1 MLLCNRATCRSKLGQ
16 FEKAIEDC
24 TAALNVR
31 PSYRKARLRRVHCY
45 AKVGKWEACIED
57 YEMMVRETPED
68 EEAIRGLKDSQLQL
82 NKQHSQ
88 VQVQQS
94 VTTRD
99 IKVSGGATAAQD
111 VPLISNNDYFRDC
124 ISSLGIKK

>member
-1 MLLCNRATCRSKLGQ
+1 MLLCNRATYRSKLSQ

-24 TAALNVR
+24 TAVLNVR
-31 PSYRKARLRRVHCY
+31 PSYRKVRLRRTD
-45 AKVGKWEACIED
+45 KVGKWEACIKD

-99 IKVSGGATAAQD
+99 IKVSGGATTAHD
-111 VPLISNNDYFRDC
+111 VPLISSDDYFRDC
-124 ISSLGIKK
+124 ISSPGIKK